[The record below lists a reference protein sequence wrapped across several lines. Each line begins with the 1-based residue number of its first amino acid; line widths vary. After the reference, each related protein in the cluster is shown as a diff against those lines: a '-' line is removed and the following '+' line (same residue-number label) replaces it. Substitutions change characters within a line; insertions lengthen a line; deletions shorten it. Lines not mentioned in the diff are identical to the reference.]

1 MFAAKFF
8 KNIKPFSACAAA
20 KASNSVSL
28 LMFFFFYNAHNFSFR
43 ITLSFLWWFS
53 WFSISTA
60 SCPSLH
66 FFASATC
73 SWRHSQVKIRMA
85 RAEQY
90 ISISFTNDI
99 AICCYVNGMIFTKV
113 NTDFVSSHVV
123 LNNPFFD
130 YDQMWCTGD
139 NACVYYRLAPCMQHF
154 SWTFTFLL
162 TEMFPIRADR
172 FISSTMCNQVCLSN
186 QFLTELMFFKL
197 TS

>member
-1 MFAAKFF
+1 
-8 KNIKPFSACAAA
+8 
-20 KASNSVSL
+20 
-28 LMFFFFYNAHNFSFR
+28 MFFFFYNAHNFSFR

-139 NACVYYRLAPCMQHF
+139 NACVYYRLAPCVQLPACSTLAELLLF
-154 SWTFTFLL
+154 CWLKCSLSGQIDSLALLCVIKYVFLTNFLL
-162 TEMFPIRADR
+162 SSCFSNWHHKWQSLVPSYLIWKMEF
-172 FISSTMCNQVCLSN
+172 FI
-186 QFLTELMFFKL
+186 
-197 TS
+197 